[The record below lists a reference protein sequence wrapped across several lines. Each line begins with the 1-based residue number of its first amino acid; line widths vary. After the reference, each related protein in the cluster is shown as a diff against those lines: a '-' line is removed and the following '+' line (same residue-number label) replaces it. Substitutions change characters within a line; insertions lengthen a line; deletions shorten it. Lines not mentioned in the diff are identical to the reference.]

1 MPQPAT
7 PTSPLDV
14 PATPSSAVPNAATGK
29 DNQVLATGATASGKR
44 AGGRILIT
52 TDEFKAVGTALYQ
65 QTQGVA
71 PDEVRTVKSAEEL
84 RAVLAEYSS
93 IAHVSLFIH
102 MVDDE
107 LLFNSKQLTL
117 SQTQKVLDGSVPPIA
132 RWSFDGC
139 SIGRGSEA
147 LYAFAE
153 HFGVA
158 EVDAW
163 THFHLIESWGKSA
176 WGTPTAADIAK
187 IHTEVERAAN
197 FLPKGDAGATYTS
210 SEIEATLLQGTTVQL
225 VAEVFTYDFDHSRT
239 FADVLNDPRWIDGIT
254 GQPVS
259 QPWNAVRDPT
269 EAWYP
274 RVAATEWR
282 ISSQQQATAFEQ
294 YFDSNPVLYRVVI
307 TPPVKGP

>member
-7 PTSPLDV
+7 PTTPLDV
-14 PATPSSAVPNAATGK
+14 PATPTSAVPNSATGK
-29 DNQVLATGATASGKR
+29 DNQVLATGATAPGKR
-44 AGGRILIT
+44 QGFGILIT

-65 QTQGVA
+65 QTQGSA
-71 PDEVRTVKSAEEL
+71 PSEVRTVKSADDL
-84 RAVLAEYSS
+84 RVVLAEYSS
-93 IAHVSLFIH
+93 IEHVSLFIH

-107 LLFNSKQLTL
+107 LLFDTQQLTL
-117 SQTQKVLDGSVPPIA
+117 AQTQKVLDGSVPPIT

-147 LYAFAE
+147 LYAFTA
-153 HFGVA
+153 HFGIK
-158 EVDAW
+158 EVDGW
-163 THFHLIESWGKSA
+163 THFHLIEQWGKSA
-176 WGTPTAADIAK
+176 WGTPSAADIAA

-225 VAEVFTYDFDHSRT
+225 IAEVFTFDFDHSRK
-239 FADVLNDPRWIDGIT
+239 FADVLNDPRWIDSIT

-259 QPWNAVRDPT
+259 QPWNAVRDPRD
-269 EAWYP
+269 AWYP
-274 RVAATEWR
+274 RAAAKEWR
-282 ISSQQQATAFEQ
+282 ITSQQQATAFEQ

-307 TPPVKGP
+307 VPTVKGP